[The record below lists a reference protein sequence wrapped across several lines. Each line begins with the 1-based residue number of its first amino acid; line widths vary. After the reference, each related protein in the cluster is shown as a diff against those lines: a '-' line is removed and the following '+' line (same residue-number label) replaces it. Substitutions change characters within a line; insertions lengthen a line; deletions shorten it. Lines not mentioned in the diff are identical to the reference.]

1 MTQYT
6 LSRENHGSAPRPL
19 QMFKTERFQMPHTRC
34 DHAPRGTFPMKRPH
48 GLLSLLLLL
57 VTTVAS
63 AVEQP
68 NIVIFY
74 VDDLG
79 WQDVQLNDLGEP
91 CPYDTPNLV
100 RLAESGMN
108 FTEAY
113 SPAPTCSPSR
123 AGILTGQ
130 HPARLGLTHVT
141 LGSTKKPKK
150 NVRLVDPYLDVHLDM
165 DALTLA
171 DAMKSNGYRT
181 GHSGKWHVGQTAA
194 SYGFEVVDQDRGFHR
209 SMGDRTKDFATAKDK
224 KYPLSE
230 EKYPPFSDKKPN
242 GISYPYDQVTE
253 SAITFMAES
262 QDQPFFLNLCHWM
275 VHWPVLTRNG
285 ELLEYYCDK
294 MGQPFPPK
302 PGDMTLKGQ
311 QNPYFGAMVTSV
323 DWSLGRI
330 VDFLKTTDDPRHPGK
345 KLSETTYIFF
355 TSDNGGA
362 EKRGKEVI
370 SDNYPLKYGKS
381 HAEEGGVRIPM
392 VIAGPGVSQASQFDG
407 LVNQLDFFPTILQL
421 TGSTIEADAQQKLSG
436 LDIAPVL
443 TQQSQKIV
451 DAAGAERDHLFWH
464 FPHGGD
470 SMKSAIRS
478 GDYKLYKRYE
488 SGDYELYQ
496 LYENGE
502 RKDIEEE
509 NNLAEKPEFKSVV
522 TRLAATLD
530 ADLAANDAQGP
541 YLNPAYAERT
551 SDPASIEGSVFEAT
565 SREARLSLKA
575 SGPGITQASVV
586 YLLESGATG
595 EKRRSA
601 KKQKKAKDKSPAT
614 GIKMPAVISEDGR
627 SVTAA
632 IPEGVAAYRFIVID
646 SNNFQTYSD
655 VEHAK

>member
-1 MTQYT
+1 
-6 LSRENHGSAPRPL
+6 
-19 QMFKTERFQMPHTRC
+19 
-34 DHAPRGTFPMKRPH
+34 MKRVIL
-48 GLLSLLLLL
+48 LLSLLLLPA
-57 VTTVAS
+57 TTAFSV
-63 AVEQP
+63 VDQP

-130 HPARLGLTHVT
+130 HPARLGFTHVT
-141 LGSTKKPKK
+141 LGSTKKAKK
-150 NVRLVDPYLDVHLDM
+150 NARLVDPYLDVHLDL

-171 DAMKSNGYRT
+171 DALKDNGYRT
-181 GHSGKWHVGQTAA
+181 GHSGKWHVGKTAD
-194 SYGFEVVDQDRGFHR
+194 SYGFDVVDQDRGFHR
-209 SMGDRTKDFATAKDK
+209 RMPDRTKDFSTVDDP
-224 KYPLSE
+224 KYPLSKK
-230 EKYPPFSDKKPN
+230 KYPPLSEKKPE

-253 SAITFMAES
+253 SALAFMAES
-262 QDQPFFLNLCHWM
+262 EDQPFFLNLCHWM

-302 PGDMTLKGQ
+302 PGDMNLPGQ

-330 VDFLKTTDDPRHPGK
+330 VDFLETTEDPRHPGK
-345 KLSETTYIFF
+345 KLIETTYVFF

-362 EKRGKEVI
+362 EKRGKEII
-370 SDNYPLKYGKS
+370 SDNYPLKFGKS

-392 VIAGPGVSQASQFDG
+392 VIAGPGVSPASGFDG

-421 TGSTIEADAQQKLSG
+421 TGSKIASDHQHQLSG

-443 TQQSQKIV
+443 TGQSQRIV
-451 DAAGAERDHLFWH
+451 DAAGTERDHLFWH

-470 SMKSAIRS
+470 SMKSSIRS

-488 SGDYELYQ
+488 NEDFELYR

-502 RKDIEEE
+502 HKDIEEAH
-509 NNLAEKPEFKSVV
+509 NLADNPEFRPVV
-522 TRLAATLD
+522 ERLAATLE

-541 YLNPAYAERT
+541 YLNPAYADR
-551 SDPASIEGSVFEAT
+551 SSQPASVTESVFENAD
-565 SREARLSLKA
+565 RQARLSLNA
-575 SGPGITQASVV
+575 AGPAITQAHVL
-586 YLLESGATG
+586 YLLEGGATG
-595 EKRRSA
+595 DKKRSR
-601 KKQKKAKDKSPAT
+601 KKKANTAGEPPAT
-614 GIKMPAVISEDGR
+614 GIRMPAVISADGYAV
-627 SVTAA
+627 SAV
-632 IPEGVAAYRFIVID
+632 IPKGVAAYRFVLVD
-646 SNNFQTYSD
+646 DHRFQSFSV
-655 VEHAK
+655 VEAAK